1 MSKRATYLRRGRRF
15 RAERRVLGG
24 QAPIRGGAR
33 SATDA
38 ILCWQ
43 ETVGRFARREATG
56 SFSRALDME
65 TYMTVAAPSPTPT
78 QKVI

>member
-1 MSKRATYLRRGRRF
+1 MSKRTASLRRGRRF
-15 RAERRVLGG
+15 RAERRAIGRR
-24 QAPIRGGAR
+24 APVGGGAR
-33 SATDA
+33 AATDA
-38 ILCWQ
+38 LLCWR
-43 ETVGRFARREATG
+43 EAVGRLARREATG

>member
-1 MSKRATYLRRGRRF
+1 MSKRATYLRRGRQF
-15 RAERRVLGG
+15 RAERRAIGER
-24 QAPIRGGAR
+24 APIRGGAR

-38 ILCWQ
+38 LLCWR
-43 ETVGRFARREATG
+43 EEGGRFARREATG

-65 TYMTVAAPSPTPT
+65 TCMTVAAPSPTPT